1 MNQSRIILGI
11 DPGFG
16 RLGFGYLE
24 VASGRTSV
32 VDYGIISTSSE
43 TAFEKRLFQI
53 GQDLDTLISQ
63 RRPQII
69 GIEKLYFAKNTKTAM
84 RVAEARGV
92 ILYKCAQYG
101 IPVVEFTP
109 AQIKKSLT
117 GNGTADKKAI
127 QWMVKEILGLKAA
140 PRIDDAADAL
150 AVALTVSSVKW

>member
-1 MNQSRIILGI
+1 MSQTRIILGI

-24 VASGRTSV
+24 VAPGQTKAI
-32 VDYGIISTSSE
+32 DYGIISTSSE
-43 TAFEKRLFQI
+43 TAFEQRLHQI
-53 GQDLDTLISQ
+53 GQDLDTLINQ
-63 RRPQII
+63 RRPHII

-92 ILYKCAQYG
+92 ILFTCAKHN

-117 GNGTADKKAI
+117 GDGTADKKAI
-127 QWMVKEILGLKAA
+127 QWMVKEILNLKAA

-150 AVALTVSSVKW
+150 AVALTVSSIKW

>member
-1 MNQSRIILGI
+1 MGQPRIILGI

-24 VASGRTSV
+24 VAPGRTCAI
-32 VDYGIISTSSE
+32 DYGIISTSAE
-43 TAFEKRLFQI
+43 TPFEKRLHQI
-53 GQDLDTLISQ
+53 GEDLETLIKQ
-63 RRPQII
+63 RRPHII

-92 ILYKCAQYG
+92 ILYQCAKHN
-101 IPVVEFTP
+101 ISVVEFTP

-117 GNGTADKKAI
+117 GDGTADKKAI
-127 QWMVKEILGLKAA
+127 QWMVKEILKLKSA

-150 AVALTVSSVKW
+150 AVALTVSSIKW